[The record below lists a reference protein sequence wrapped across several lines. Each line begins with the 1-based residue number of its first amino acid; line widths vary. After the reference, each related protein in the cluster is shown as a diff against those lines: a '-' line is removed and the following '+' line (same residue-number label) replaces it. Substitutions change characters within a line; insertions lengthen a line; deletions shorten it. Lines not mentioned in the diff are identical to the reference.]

1 MATHDYRDCTGR
13 ACVVRTL
20 RGMTIT
26 LEGFGRGVEVA
37 DYLLL
42 NHPVPIPFE
51 IELYDVPVRDFIN
64 RPRAVGPETRY
75 QVTAVEYYTPM
86 DPERWRAE
94 AIFAPRTEEDRAEE
108 RKRAGRANALE
119 AVRDTLLFILAY
131 GILALTLWNLIR
143 SEG

>member
-94 AIFAPRTEEDRAEE
+94 AIFAPRSAEDRARE
-108 RKRAGRANALE
+108 RQQAWRAAAWR
-119 AVRDTLLFILAY
+119 AVRDCVLMILAY
-131 GILALTLWNLIR
+131 GMLALTIWNLLR
-143 SEG
+143 KEG